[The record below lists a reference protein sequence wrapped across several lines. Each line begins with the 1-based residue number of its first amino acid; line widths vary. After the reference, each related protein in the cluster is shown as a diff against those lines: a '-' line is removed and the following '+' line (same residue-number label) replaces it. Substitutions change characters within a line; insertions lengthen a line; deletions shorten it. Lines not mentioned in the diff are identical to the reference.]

1 MSVRRVPADN
11 GKAMAW
17 GLAYTLAG
25 LWAILLG
32 WMSLSVEGFSAIA
45 GIVGYAP
52 ALIGANWFAK
62 KIRKIEYE
70 SNN

>member
-17 GLAYTLAG
+17 GLMYTLAI
-25 LWAILLG
+25 LWAILIG
-32 WMSLSVEGFSAIA
+32 YMSLFVEGFSAIA
-45 GIVGYAP
+45 SIVGYAP
-52 ALIGANWFAK
+52 ALLGVNWFAK
-62 KIRKIEYE
+62 KIKKIEYE